1 MQIDAQQTFAF
12 RTHGGARAGAGRP
25 KKPGAGLPHAR
36 RTRVTRHVPH
46 HVTVRV
52 RRGTW
57 NLRSQRSFVRFRAAL
72 AVVRRRCGFRV
83 VQFSVQ
89 RDHVHLLVEAN
100 DRRAM
105 SNGVR
110 ALLISFARRLNGMM
124 STRGSRFA
132 DRYHEHRLETP
143 TEVRNALRYVFGN
156 HVHHLTQRGA
166 HPGDVLDAFSSAV
179 AFLEVAPAE
188 SWLLRVG
195 WRARAP

>member
-1 MQIDAQQTFAF
+1 MATQQSFVF
-12 RTHGGARAGAGRP
+12 RTHGGARPGAGRP
-25 KKPGAGLPHAR
+25 KKPHAGLPHVR
-36 RTRVTRHVPH
+36 RSRVTRHVPH

-57 NLRSQRSFVRFRAAL
+57 NLRSQRSFGRFRAAL
-72 AVVRRRCGFRV
+72 AVVRRRLGFRV

-89 RDHVHLLVEAN
+89 TDHVHMLVEAT
-100 DRRAM
+100 DRRTM

-110 ALLISFARRLNGMM
+110 ALLISFARRLNRMM
-124 STRGSRFA
+124 GARGSRFA
-132 DRYHEHRLETP
+132 DRFHEHRLETP

-156 HVHHLTQRGA
+156 HVHHLARHGKA
-166 HPGDVLDAFSSAV
+166 HLAAIIDVFSSA
-179 AFLEVAPAE
+179 AASIEVAPPE